1 MTLKSFDTRIF
12 GIIFWKKWLVMREEF
27 MVALVVKKYLKLATN
42 FLRRS
47 VSFQRG
53 IAFNA
58 ALYDP

>member
-1 MTLKSFDTRIF
+1 M
-12 GIIFWKKWLVMREEF
+12 WEEF
-27 MVALVVKKYLKLATN
+27 MVALVVKKYLKLAMN